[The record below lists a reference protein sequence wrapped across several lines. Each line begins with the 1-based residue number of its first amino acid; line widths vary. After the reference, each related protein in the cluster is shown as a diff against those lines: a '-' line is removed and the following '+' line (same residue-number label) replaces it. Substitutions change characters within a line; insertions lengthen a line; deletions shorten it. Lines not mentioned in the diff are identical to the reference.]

1 MTRRNLLTILPLL
14 LATLLMTAC
23 NGTASRP
30 ETVTDID
37 GNRYSTIEIGGK
49 VWMTSNLKTTR
60 YRNGDPIPEVADA
73 AEWPRLETGARCSY
87 GNNAENGKT
96 FGFLYNWFAVN
107 DPRGLAPE
115 GWHVA
120 TDAEWQA
127 LADAVGGA
135 EQAGKVLKSSEKW
148 EGSTGDASK
157 SSGFDAL
164 PSGARRN
171 ADGEFLMLGKFARFW
186 TSTPANGDK
195 ALGRALSFYDNTLR
209 GGEVGPKNGFAVRC
223 VKD

>member
-1 MTRRNLLTILPLL
+1 MLSLFFIALIMTS
-14 LATLLMTAC
+14 C
-23 NGTASRP
+23 NTNTTGL
-30 ETVTDID
+30 VTDID
-37 GNRYSTIEIGGK
+37 GNTYDTVKIGGK
-49 VWMTSNLKTTR
+49 VWMTSNLKVTR

-73 AEWPRLETGARCSY
+73 AEWPELKSGARCSY
-87 GNNAENGKT
+87 ENSAENGKT

-107 DPRGLAPE
+107 DLRGIAPE

-120 TDAEWQA
+120 TDEEWQA

-148 EGSTGDASK
+148 EGSIETGTERT
-157 SSGFDAL
+157 GFDAL
-164 PSGARRN
+164 PSGARRD
-171 ADGEFLMLGKFARFW
+171 ADGGFLMLGKFARFW
-186 TSTPANGDK
+186 TSTPGSNGK
-195 ALGRALSFYDNTLR
+195 AFGRALGFYDNTMR